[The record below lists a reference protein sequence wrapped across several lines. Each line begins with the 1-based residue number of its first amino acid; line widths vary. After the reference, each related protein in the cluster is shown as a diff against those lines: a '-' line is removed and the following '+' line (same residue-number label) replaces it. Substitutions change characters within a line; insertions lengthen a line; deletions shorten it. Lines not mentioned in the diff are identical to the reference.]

1 MPIETVSATDAKNRF
16 GGVLREVN
24 QTDEPIVVEKD
35 GKPVAVIL
43 SIEAYERLL
52 PKERPLTLKE
62 SQAPYAF
69 GLWANRDD
77 IDEEWLANG
86 RHSNS
91 KQEPHTLSF

>member
-1 MPIETVSATDAKNRF
+1 MNIRPKTISVTDAKNRF

-24 QTDEPIVVEKD
+24 QTDEPIVVERD

-43 SIEAYERLL
+43 SIQAYERLL

-77 IDEEWLANG
+77 CGGAN
-86 RHSNS
+86 
-91 KQEPHTLSF
+91 KQPLNLEVGSS

>member
-1 MPIETVSATDAKNRF
+1 MPTKTVSATDAKNRF

-43 SIEAYERLL
+43 SMDAYKRLL

-86 RHSNS
+86 RSSLH
-91 KQEPHTLSF
+91 HTSHTH

>member
-1 MPIETVSATDAKNRF
+1 MQPKTVSATDAKNRF

-24 QTDEPIVVEKD
+24 QTDEPIVVERD

-43 SIEAYERLL
+43 SMEAYERLL

-86 RHSNS
+86 RSRWES
-91 KQEPHTLSF
+91 SWRDE